1 MLKVSESSSL
11 PAIPSVVSSFP
22 NLNAYPCIPFFSVN
36 LSNPKVKEFAST
48 TFVDEMLVSPTLP
61 IETLPSLQ

>member
-22 NLNAYPCIPFFSVN
+22 NLNAYPCIHFFSVN
-36 LSNPKVKEFAST
+36 LSNPKDKEFAST